1 MLMLGTPDAR
11 RFMSD
16 EAKKKSQLITYIN
29 KTVYAE
35 QPCKQS

>member
-11 RFMSD
+11 RFMND
-16 EAKKKSQLITYIN
+16 EAKKSQLITYIN